1 MGFLFSLRIRR
12 SSKPAKFERKVL
24 IFGDVASEDDD
35 VGASHF
41 LGIVRRVLR
50 EALDGL
56 LSASEVSL
64 RERVLIFV
72 DVTSE
77 EEDVGASHFL
87 GIVRRVLREALDG
100 LLSASEVSLRERF

>member
-1 MGFLFSLRIRR
+1 MTSD
-12 SSKPAKFERKVL
+12 E
-24 IFGDVASEDDD
+24 ED

-56 LSASEVSL
+56 LSASEVS
-64 RERVLIFV
+64 ERKWERKVLIF
-72 DVTSE
+72 
-77 EEDVGASHFL
+77 GASHFL

>member
-1 MGFLFSLRIRR
+1 MNFVGLKFHVLFSFRIRR

-24 IFGDVASEDDD
+24 IFG
-35 VGASHF
+35 
-41 LGIVRRVLR
+41 
-50 EALDGL
+50 
-56 LSASEVSL
+56 
-64 RERVLIFV
+64 

-100 LLSASEVSLRERF
+100 LLSASEVSL